1 MKPNMTS
8 RTVWRIIS
16 PLAVA
21 AAALL
26 ALQSCTSSR
35 SGQAM
40 VGKQAPVWEV
50 KDAQGKTFRS
60 SDVKGKVAVVNF
72 WATWCGPCRAEIPN
86 LIELQKRYGPEGL
99 VIVGISL
106 DEEGAAVVEPF
117 IKRLGVNYPVVI
129 GTKAVDEA
137 FGGVEA
143 IPAVF
148 VIDRDGKIVSQHEGL
163 VAKEVL
169 EQEIKPL
176 LKREPGPSA
185 SLPASGR

>member
-1 MKPNMTS
+1 
-8 RTVWRIIS
+8 
-16 PLAVA
+16 
-21 AAALL
+21 
-26 ALQSCTSSR
+26 
-35 SGQAM
+35 M

-185 SLPASGR
+185 SLPVSGR